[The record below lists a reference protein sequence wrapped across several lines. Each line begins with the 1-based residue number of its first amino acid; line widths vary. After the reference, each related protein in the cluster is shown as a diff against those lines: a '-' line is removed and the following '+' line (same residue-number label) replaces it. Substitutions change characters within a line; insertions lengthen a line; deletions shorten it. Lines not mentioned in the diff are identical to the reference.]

1 MTCHSQLSP
10 RIKSNALILVLSAIA
25 VISGLRKDVG
35 RDYNHYISIYNYIS
49 DPFINR
55 TREEIGF
62 RLLIKTLY
70 QLGFNARGLF
80 IVSSIFLSFS
90 LYIFIKNVAPQ
101 EYWGFFTSLYICSGL
116 FFSSLNLTRQY
127 IAFSF
132 LLISMSAF
140 YTNRWIASVILF
152 ILGCTFHKSMMTFL
166 IIIPI
171 YILLKYDVKIGV
183 MATLVIS
190 MILLC
195 TGFNQLIYIAG
206 QVVPSWK
213 YYSIPNSATDR
224 NTISIIKAITPTLL
238 FIYAIFQKKDKYY
251 HYLHDKDNLPI
262 LAGATAYAACSI
274 SFAGIMILTR
284 ITEFFTPLFFLTIIK
299 IVRQEPSDTKPLL
312 YCIIYIYYMTL
323 CFVTIFIMNGNDVIP
338 YHASIGL

>member
-1 MTCHSQLSP
+1 MACHSQLSSK
-10 RIKSNALILVLSAIA
+10 IKNNALILVLSAIA
-25 VISGLRKDVG
+25 VISGFRKDVG
-35 RDYNHYISIYNYIS
+35 RDYSHYISIYNDIA
-49 DPFINR
+49 DPSINR
-55 TREEIGF
+55 TREEISF
-62 RLLIKTLY
+62 RLLIKTLS

-80 IVSSIFLSFS
+80 IVSSIFLSFA
-90 LYIFIKNVAPQ
+90 LYIFIKSVVSQ

-140 YTNRWIASVILF
+140 YNNKWIASILLF
-152 ILGCTFHKSMMTFL
+152 ALGCTFHKSMIAFL

-171 YILLKYDVKIGV
+171 YILLKYDIKIGV
-183 MATLVIS
+183 MTTLVIS

-206 QVVPSWK
+206 QIVPSWK

-224 NTISIIKAITPTLL
+224 NTISIIKAVTPTLL
-238 FIYAIFQKKDKYY
+238 FIYAIFQQKNKYY
-251 HYLHDKDNLPI
+251 HHLHDKDNLPI
-262 LAGATAYAACSI
+262 LAGATTYTACSI

-284 ITEFFTPLFFLTIIK
+284 ITEFFAPLFFLTIIK

-312 YCIIYIYYMTL
+312 YYIIYIYYITL
-323 CFVTIFIMNGNDVIP
+323 SFVTIFIMNGNDVIP